1 MSRQISYARD
11 DNYRTRDHVLDN
23 NTAIASLDLSYTY
36 AVDKQI
42 TAETIAGSFLDD
54 SSFTASY
61 DAGNRIS
68 TWLRSG
74 IPGINGRESES
85 WNYDDAGNHTSVT
98 RDGTTQSR
106 THNSSDEL
114 TSIDTDATTLDAK
127 GNMTEDA
134 RGNKYSYDIDNRIF
148 KVETAAGST
157 IEMTYDAHS
166 RRVFRK
172 DGTEKTTYLWW
183 GDQECAEHQSQTGQ
197 PVIQNDLWAHPT
209 TLNQIVARALEGD
222 KNDIQYYHK
231 NYLDHVYA
239 VSDDNGNILEHYR
252 YTAFGEVEIYSPAGA
267 NLATSA
273 IDNPVLWNSRRYDE
287 QTGLHYYKYRHYAPE
302 LGRWLS
308 RDPIEEDG
316 GFNLYGFINNDGI
329 NRWDYLGLEGG
340 SDILNAL
347 LDYCEDP
354 CDRLKRKIA
363 RVSKELKRKL
373 QKYNP
378 KTDGQRH
385 PISPGKG
392 GGRGNI
398 GGIDVP
404 KTTKPFSH
412 YRAIKDQQRVLQS
425 HIDNYDQNCPDG
437 LPFRGGIRDLVYE
450 KITKPRGYQPKYID
464 TNTGHTHN
472 PDGTITDGSGDLVS
486 PNTDGI
492 PLPDGAL
499 EGALVGVGIATAIG
513 VAGPQALAPE
523 EAVTVPTGALI
534 GGAIGVALGAFAY

>member
-1 MSRQISYARD
+1 MTNLTYDGQQVLSQSHDVGYRLTSQNFGNGLSRQISYARD

-157 IEMTYDAHS
+157 IEMSYDAHS

-209 TLNQIVARALEGD
+209 TLNQVVARALEGD

-287 QTGLHYYKYRHYAPE
+287 QTGLHYYKYRYYDPNV
-302 LGRWLS
+302 GRWIN
-308 RDPIEEDG
+308 RGPIGEEG
-316 GFNLYGFINNDGI
+316 GVNLYGFVFNAPMGLLDRLGLDPRKIEDDSNND
-329 NRWDYLGLEGG
+329 Y
-340 SDILNAL
+340 
-347 LDYCEDP
+347 
-354 CDRLKRKIA
+354 KRGTGKIWQDKIA
-363 RVSKELKRKL
+363 SGLK
-373 QKYNP
+373 QKF
-378 KTDGQRH
+378 T
-385 PISPGKG
+385 
-392 GGRGNI
+392 
-398 GGIDVP
+398 
-404 KTTKPFSH
+404 
-412 YRAIKDQQRVLQS
+412 
-425 HIDNYDQNCPDG
+425 
-437 LPFRGGIRDLVYE
+437 
-450 KITKPRGYQPKYID
+450 
-464 TNTGHTHN
+464 
-472 PDGTITDGSGDLVS
+472 
-486 PNTDGI
+486 
-492 PLPDGAL
+492 
-499 EGALVGVGIATAIG
+499 
-513 VAGPQALAPE
+513 
-523 EAVTVPTGALI
+523 
-534 GGAIGVALGAFAY
+534 